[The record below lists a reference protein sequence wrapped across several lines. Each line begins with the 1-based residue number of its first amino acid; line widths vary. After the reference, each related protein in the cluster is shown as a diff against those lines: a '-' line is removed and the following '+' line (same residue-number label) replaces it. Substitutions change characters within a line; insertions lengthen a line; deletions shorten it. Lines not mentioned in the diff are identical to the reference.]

1 MREPNLE
8 PSSHPRSKDF
18 FRSTLYCEPEAH
30 LLFFTIVLMQACEH
44 SGSAELIQALI
55 DLEPQALKIR
65 DNSGF
70 LCIHRAVLNN
80 SLEAMAT
87 LLENGSAD
95 AIRIPTTEG
104 NLLLHVACSRTPA
117 VDVVERLLEIY
128 PEAATHPR
136 SLTRNVSSGCSPPS
150 ACKPLPLHL
159 LASRPR
165 YLSRTRCS
173 PSI

>member
-1 MREPNLE
+1 
-8 PSSHPRSKDF
+8 
-18 FRSTLYCEPEAH
+18 
-30 LLFFTIVLMQACEH
+30 MQACEH

-70 LCIHRAVLNN
+70 LCIHRAILNN

-128 PEAATHPR
+128 PEAATYKNHAGKTPLECCTWNSSKAALQIAQMVAAAAPQHIR
-136 SLTRNVSSGCSPPS
+136 SLKKQHPVSSEPFVADS
-150 ACKPLPLHL
+150 
-159 LASRPR
+159 
-165 YLSRTRCS
+165 
-173 PSI
+173 